1 MKKRLGLICIA
12 VLIVILFSICMIWIY
27 RKMNTS
33 ILTLEEVARM
43 SDEEATSCLAGHTQK
58 ELYAAWGHPTMC
70 LSGMPGDSWSLPGD
84 GWEKVIVYYA
94 LGYYGEPDDIPV
106 TYVRTPT
113 VQESEDGEAETPTGV
128 YSMTSIQEVPLY
140 ASFLNNEVAA
150 VDVESQEEQYWSD
163 YYDKI
168 LDSSLRVFHMKLE
181 DMNGDGEKELL
192 IHIGQMNLQGKILVF
207 HNEEGSLVEWEP
219 ITYGLNS
226 KEINLYNNQIIGI
239 IGYGWVRSFF
249 RYNDKGKLE
258 RVFDCSAE
266 KNAQDIYTYIIQEY
280 ENGVVTKGYFMTEV
294 HGSNGG
300 NDREVSEEQM
310 GEEEFNR
317 VLDDFLNQL
326 GEGTRMCHIFDSEKE
341 VIRIIRKYDEKDL
354 REQTEDASVE
364 EGQDIYSKLEAD
376 GWEETRGY
384 YYLKGRTA
392 EEFVNFVLGE
402 GAYEQEPYAAYV
414 NPEGE
419 LQMVLWTNSDL
430 WCGIRCAVTEEE
442 KKNEEAYGF
451 VINEKENRTEI
462 EQWRLEPLEAYTS
475 VDDFTFLYGLLGETN
490 VQNIQGNC
498 EYDGIG
504 RLLSYEV
511 TGDCIVHDYETNQDA
526 VRESEFF
533 YSIDYIYYD
542 NGMIEKIYSHSSRY
556 FGTSGAFRRTIYDE
570 SNREVYLYD
579 SVSGAMPLEEY
590 YLYEGDSDIPFCMLI
605 VDGGSGATGPAQ
617 LLLKK

>member
-33 ILTLEEVARM
+33 IPTLEEVARM
-43 SDEEATSCLAGHTQK
+43 SDEEATSCLTGHTQK

-113 VQESEDGEAETPTGV
+113 VQESEDGEAET
-128 YSMTSIQEVPLY
+128 Q
-140 ASFLNNEVAA
+140 A
-150 VDVESQEEQYWSD
+150 ES
-163 YYDKI
+163 
-168 LDSSLRVFHMKLE
+168 L
-181 DMNGDGEKELL
+181 
-192 IHIGQMNLQGKILVF
+192 
-207 HNEEGSLVEWEP
+207 
-219 ITYGLNS
+219 T
-226 KEINLYNNQIIGI
+226 
-239 IGYGWVRSFF
+239 
-249 RYNDKGKLE
+249 
-258 RVFDCSAE
+258 
-266 KNAQDIYTYIIQEY
+266 
-280 ENGVVTKGYFMTEV
+280 
-294 HGSNGG
+294 
-300 NDREVSEEQM
+300 
-310 GEEEFNR
+310 
-317 VLDDFLNQL
+317 
-326 GEGTRMCHIFDSEKE
+326 
-341 VIRIIRKYDEKDL
+341 
-354 REQTEDASVE
+354 EQTEGTSVE
-364 EGQDIYSKLEAD
+364 EQDIYSKLEAD

-384 YYLKGRTA
+384 YDLKGRTA

-402 GAYEQEPYAAYV
+402 GAYEQEPYATYV

-419 LQMVLWTNSDL
+419 VQMVLWTNSDL

-451 VINEKENRTEI
+451 VINEKENRAEV
-462 EQWRLEPLEAYTS
+462 EQWRLEPLEKYTS
-475 VDDFTFLYGLLGETN
+475 VDDFTFLYSFLEGTN

-511 TGDCIVHDYETNQDA
+511 TGDCIVHDYETNQD
-526 VRESEFF
+526 VIRESEFF

-542 NGMIEKIYSHSSRY
+542 NGMIEKIYSHSSSY

-617 LLLKK
+617 LSFYGTEGKE

>member
-33 ILTLEEVARM
+33 IPTLEEVARM

-58 ELYAAWGHPTMC
+58 ELYTAWGHPTMC
-70 LSGMPGDSWSLPGD
+70 LSGMLGDSWSLPGD
-84 GWEKVIVYYA
+84 GWKKVIVYYA
-94 LGYYGEPDDIPV
+94 LEYYGEPDDIPV

-113 VQESEDGEAETPTGV
+113 VQESEDGEEET
-128 YSMTSIQEVPLY
+128 
-140 ASFLNNEVAA
+140 
-150 VDVESQEEQYWSD
+150 
-163 YYDKI
+163 
-168 LDSSLRVFHMKLE
+168 
-181 DMNGDGEKELL
+181 
-192 IHIGQMNLQGKILVF
+192 
-207 HNEEGSLVEWEP
+207 
-219 ITYGLNS
+219 
-226 KEINLYNNQIIGI
+226 
-239 IGYGWVRSFF
+239 
-249 RYNDKGKLE
+249 
-258 RVFDCSAE
+258 
-266 KNAQDIYTYIIQEY
+266 
-280 ENGVVTKGYFMTEV
+280 
-294 HGSNGG
+294 
-300 NDREVSEEQM
+300 
-310 GEEEFNR
+310 
-317 VLDDFLNQL
+317 
-326 GEGTRMCHIFDSEKE
+326 
-341 VIRIIRKYDEKDL
+341 
-354 REQTEDASVE
+354 
-364 EGQDIYSKLEAD
+364 LEAD

-419 LQMVLWTNSDL
+419 LQMVLWSNSDL
-430 WCGIRCAVTEEE
+430 WCGIRYAVTEEE

-451 VINEKENRTEI
+451 VINEKENRAEV

-570 SNREVYLYD
+570 NNREVYLYD

-590 YLYEGDSDIPFCMLI
+590 YLYEGDSDIPFCKLI

-617 LLLKK
+617 LSFYGTEEKE